1 MCLYVNRLHFKDA
14 VVEGGSQ
21 FEKVHGMSIF
31 EYMDVDPAFNTI
43 FNKGM
48 VALSRIVMKKVL
60 EVYDGFEGLSSLV
73 DVAGGT
79 GKSLNMVISKYP
91 SIKGINFDLPHV
103 TREAPPYPGTFYF
116 LTRIFLIE
124 NIYMSRKMS

>member
-21 FEKVHGMSIF
+21 FKKVHGMSIF
-31 EYMDVDPAFNTI
+31 EYMDVNPAFNTI

-48 VALSRIVMKKVL
+48 VALSTIIMKKVL
-60 EVYDGFEGLSSLV
+60 EVYHGFEGLGSLV

-103 TREAPPYPGTFYF
+103 TREAPPYPGTLYF